1 MRINLIKQQE
11 NSQKLNLP
19 EDLPEGIEDY
29 LNKINY
35 NLDISLEHQEEL
47 ICKILCFVPISREKA
62 EILLKTIFNSII
74 NIILSGK
81 ELNLYNLGRIHLGKK
96 VKFPFIK
103 MKLPFKRKTK
113 EHDRLENGCK

>member
-1 MRINLIKQQE
+1 MIKQQE
-11 NSQKLNLP
+11 NSLNHPSDLHLP
-19 EDLPEGIEDY
+19 DDLPEGIEDY

-47 ICKILCFVPISREKA
+47 ICKILCFIPISRETA
-62 EILLKTIFNSII
+62 EILLKSIFNSII

-96 VKFPFIK
+96 IKIPFIK
-103 MKLPFKRKTK
+103 MKPPFKRKVK
-113 EHDRLENGCK
+113 EYDRLEKGC